1 MQIDGDIDTGSGS
14 VELGAGSTV
23 RGTIDTGSGS
33 VELEGVTLEG
43 DLDTGSGDIALRDTQ
58 VRGDVVTN
66 SGAVAL
72 AGNTRI
78 AGDLV
83 IRKSTCWG
91 WCWSSDEPTRVVI
104 GASASVDGEIRIEH
118 ATELW
123 VHDNARIGRVS
134 GAEVKRF
141 SGERP

>member
-1 MQIDGDIDTGSGS
+1 MHSDEFKANAVASCQAIGIS
-14 VELGAGSTV
+14 VA
-23 RGTIDTGSGS
+23 
-33 VELEGVTLEG
+33 
-43 DLDTGSGDIALRDTQ
+43 
-58 VRGDVVTN
+58 
-66 SGAVAL
+66 AVAL